1 MAEES
6 GELAEFTIDELAARA
21 EMTVRNVRAY
31 ASRGLIDPP
40 RLEGRTGYYD
50 QSHLQRLRLVREFL
64 DRGYTLSA
72 VEDAIAASPR
82 SAPAHALDLLQLLDE
97 PRRQVEPE
105 VMTRDALAALAGVH
119 RDDSLI
125 DGLTE
130 FGLAEWIDDDHDHVR
145 LLQPSIVR
153 AGASAVSLG
162 LEPQTVIQLFPAISE
177 HLSAVA
183 DLFVRRVAADLVDP
197 FVAAHM
203 PEDQWQPMLD
213 AIERLLPVAQQ
224 VTLGIFRQQLVA
236 SIDRE
241 VGDQIDELAERFSA
255 GS

>member
-1 MAEES
+1 MAEADAVE
-6 GELAEFTIDELAARA
+6 EFTIDELAARA
-21 EMTVRNVRAY
+21 GMTVRNVRAY
-31 ASRGLIDPP
+31 AGRGLIDPP

-50 QSHLQRLRLVREFL
+50 QSHLQRLVLVREFL

-97 PRRQVEPE
+97 PRRQVDPE
-105 VMTRDALAALAGVH
+105 VMTRDALAALAGVD

-125 DGLTE
+125 DGLTA

-162 LEPQTVIQLFPAISE
+162 LEPATIIGLFPEIQG
-177 HLSAVA
+177 HLRAVA
-183 DLFVRRVAADLVDP
+183 DLFVRRVADELVEP
-197 FVAAHM
+197 FVAAGL
-203 PEDQWQPMLD
+203 PEDQWDPMID

-224 VTLGIFRQQLVA
+224 VTLGIFRAQLVEA
-236 SIDRE
+236 IDQE
-241 VGDQIDELAERFSA
+241 VGEQITEIAERRGDA
-255 GS
+255 